1 MTAQEAL
8 ARIRRDMEKAAAD
21 TPAVQKLIGKI
32 NSGTATLSDTELYA
46 HWAAVQLGVALS
58 DAVCQIDLSDR
69 AAVCKALMLDQ
80 YEDINGF
87 VDQVQRE
94 LDDRFGIRIA
104 PQRAPFPEER
114 VDQIAHSLQDA
125 SKPDD
130 VIRRRA
136 RSTATVTRSFHD
148 DRMRSEARFRS
159 EAGIKCYIVR
169 EGTGCCPWCSEMVG
183 RYEYGDEPDD
193 VFRRHDNCTCSVTYE
208 CGRQRQDVWSKRE
221 WEAPEADAGAGE
233 PVRLTAEQARE
244 LEAKH
249 LPMVLT
255 PRAKSG
261 TMESREPIRISMQFF
276 GQPNFSN
283 QTTAGIRKSIRSL
296 RKRISEH
303 LRKIEDADSMYSEWG
318 QLSSREQAGN
328 IKHWRKEIER
338 FKRQIEQAE
347 EELRK
352 RGEKV

>member
-130 VIRRRA
+130 VIQRRA

-159 EAGIKCYIVR
+159 EAGLQCYIVR

-208 CGRQRQDVWSKRE
+208 CGRQRQDVWSKRT
-221 WEAPEADAGAGE
+221 WEAPAEDAGAGE
-233 PVRLTAEQARE
+233 PVRLTAEQAAE
-244 LEAKH
+244 IEAKH
-249 LPMVLT
+249 QPTVLT
-255 PRAKSG
+255 NGAASG
-261 TMESREPIRISMQFF
+261 TI
-276 GQPNFSN
+276 NL
-283 QTTAGIRKSIRSL
+283 K
-296 RKRISEH
+296 
-303 LRKIEDADSMYSEWG
+303 
-318 QLSSREQAGN
+318 
-328 IKHWRKEIER
+328 
-338 FKRQIEQAE
+338 
-347 EELRK
+347 
-352 RGEKV
+352 